1 MGFVLWCAG
10 VQMCVLYCGNVLGD
24 QGEEEIHTV
33 GGGGRESSTG
43 MNVQTHIDT
52 TSQSSSSHILSFP
65 EIIEHCIGKG
75 VHDGVAL
82 HTNIILTREWGV

>member
-33 GGGGRESSTG
+33 GGGRE
-43 MNVQTHIDT
+43 
-52 TSQSSSSHILSFP
+52 
-65 EIIEHCIGKG
+65 GKF
-75 VHDGVAL
+75 DRNEC
-82 HTNIILTREWGV
+82 TNPH